1 MTRITEYRTPG
12 TRLWWSNVREW
23 CDSGYALNRR
33 RLSHKRNRDLET
45 HGMCMPLD
53 LIYRETDLEAVD
65 LAIWFYRHGP
75 IGIRRPQRGHRGD
88 HPSTPIFQGLMNRR
102 VTLLSEQ
109 DDVPEGDK
117 WRAAYANAD

>member
-1 MTRITEYRTPG
+1 MTTITEYRTPG

-23 CDSGYALNRR
+23 CDCGHVLNRR

-45 HGMCMPLD
+45 RSMRMPLD

-75 IGIRRPQRGHRGD
+75 IGIRLPQRGHRGD
-88 HPSTPIFQGLMNRR
+88 HPSTPIFPALMNRR
-102 VTLLSEQ
+102 AVLVRDQ
-109 DDVPEGDK
+109 DSIPEGGN
-117 WRAAYANAD
+117 WRAAHAPPN

>member
-1 MTRITEYRTPG
+1 MTQIIEYRTPG

-23 CDSGYALNRR
+23 CDCGYVLNRR

-45 HGMCMPLD
+45 HGTCMPLD

-75 IGIRRPQRGHRGD
+75 IGVRRPQRGHRGD
-88 HPSTPIFQGLMNRR
+88 HPSTPIFQALMNRR
-102 VTLLSEQ
+102 AILVRDQDGISERDNWQ
-109 DDVPEGDK
+109 
-117 WRAAYANAD
+117 AAHAPPH